1 MARSSDPWRRAGRI
15 SDLIAAGIRRQ
26 IAEGRL
32 GAGTRLPAERE
43 MARRHKVS
51 RVTIREAYRSLE
63 QLGMISI
70 RRGATGGATIT
81 GRQPAGMRRGARNQ
95 PLLDL
100 LRALT
105 DLTLQVQALA
115 ASEHGSSARVAPARL
130 VRSSRSSA
138 A

>member
-1 MARSSDPWRRAGRI
+1 
-15 SDLIAAGIRRQ
+15 
-26 IAEGRL
+26 
-32 GAGTRLPAERE
+32 

-70 RRGATGGATIT
+70 RRGASGGATIMA
-81 GRQPAGMRRGARNQ
+81 RQAPGLPHGARNQ

-105 DLTLQVQALA
+105 DLTLQVLA
-115 ASEHGSSARVAPARL
+115 ANEPGTPVRLAPPRL
-130 VRSSRSSA
+130 ARSSRSSA

>member
-1 MARSSDPWRRAGRI
+1 MARSTDKRQGAGRI
-15 SDLIAAGIRRQ
+15 SDRIAASIRRQ

-32 GAGTRLPAERE
+32 SAGTRLPAERE

-70 RRGATGGATIT
+70 RRGASGGATIM
-81 GRQPAGMRRGARNQ
+81 GRQAPAMPHGARNQ

-105 DLTLQVQALA
+105 DLTLQVLA
-115 ASEHGSSARVAPARL
+115 ANEQGTPVRLAPPRL
-130 VRSSRSSA
+130 ARSSRSSA

>member
-1 MARSSDPWRRAGRI
+1 MSRSTDKRQGAGRI
-15 SDLIAAGIRRQ
+15 ADRIAASIRRQ

-32 GAGTRLPAERE
+32 LAGTKLPPERE

-70 RRGATGGATIT
+70 RRGASGGATIT
-81 GRQPAGMRRGARNQ
+81 GRQTPGMAHGARNQ

-105 DLTLQVQALA
+105 DLTLQVLA
-115 ASEHGSSARVAPARL
+115 ANERGTPVRL
-130 VRSSRSSA
+130 VPPRLDRSSRSSA